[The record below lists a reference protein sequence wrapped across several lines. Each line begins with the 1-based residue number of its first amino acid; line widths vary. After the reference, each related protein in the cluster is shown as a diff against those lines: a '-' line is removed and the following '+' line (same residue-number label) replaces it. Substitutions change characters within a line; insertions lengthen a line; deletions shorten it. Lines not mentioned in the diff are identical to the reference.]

1 MSQYTKSTNFATKD
15 NLTPGDPLKIVRGTE
30 IDTEYNNIATAIATK
45 TDNASAAITGG
56 TINATT
62 IGATTASTG
71 AFSTLSATGAI
82 TSTLATGTAPL
93 VIASTTKVANLN
105 VDSLDGADWA
115 SPAALGST
123 TPAAVSA
130 TTLTTSSTVT
140 FNGGTA
146 NGVAYL
152 NGSNVVTS
160 GSALTF
166 DGTNLGIG
174 TSSPSQKL
182 DVAGNITATAWIGR
196 ANGSAPSADCAIYRA
211 ADNTLGFSTAS
222 TEQMRLNST
231 GLGIGTSTPAY
242 KLDVQTSNSSNADGV
257 TVRSTSSSAS
267 AGASLILNGYGNS
280 WGIVCG
286 STAKNSNALT
296 FSLDALGTPSEKMRL
311 DSSGN
316 LGLGVTPS
324 AWQTGT
330 RAIEI
335 GASSSV
341 SNIGTTTGITVGAN
355 VYYDSVWKYKL
366 SAEKSTLYTQFNGA
380 HSWSTAS
387 TGTAGNAIT
396 FTQAMTLSAAGDL
409 FLGATSAAFAE
420 KLRMSGNYAVF
431 ENGTYT
437 GFIGSGSS
445 LGTGTGSD
453 FAIRS
458 SNALAFLTGGA
469 TERARIDASGNVGI
483 GTSSPSAKLDVAG
496 SVQIQSTGVLYL
508 NNSDNTNQYY
518 WQNIGATGANNA
530 TLTLSRTN
538 AGETLR
544 VDSSGNLLVGTTST
558 PTTAAKVIAMGNA
571 TAPTASIT
579 GGILYV
585 EGGALKF
592 RGSSGTVT
600 TIAPA

>member
-152 NGSNVVTS
+152 NGSKVVTS

-166 DGTNLGIG
+166 DGTNLATTGDISLGAGKLLKYSSTSYITPENNVSGAEISTTGVITFLTGSGTPTERARIDSSGNLGIG
-174 TSSPSQKL
+174 TSSPSYKFH
-182 DVAGNITATAWIGR
+182 VSSGATAATSYFTSTATPAYSATAYNGGSARIALNGGG
-196 ANGSAPSADCAIYRA
+196 ASGATTGINFSQGGSFELYLGGVQESGGAAAFVFQGYNGSAYVER
-211 ADNTLGFSTAS
+211 
-222 TEQMRLNST
+222 MRL
-231 GLGIGTSTPAY
+231 
-242 KLDVQTSNSSNADGV
+242 
-257 TVRSTSSSAS
+257 
-267 AGASLILNGYGNS
+267 
-280 WGIVCG
+280 
-286 STAKNSNALT
+286 
-296 FSLDALGTPSEKMRL
+296 
-311 DSSGN
+311 
-316 LGLGVTPS
+316 
-324 AWQTGT
+324 
-330 RAIEI
+330 
-335 GASSSV
+335 
-341 SNIGTTTGITVGAN
+341 
-355 VYYDSVWKYKL
+355 
-366 SAEKSTLYTQFNGA
+366 
-380 HSWSTAS
+380 
-387 TGTAGNAIT
+387 
-396 FTQAMTLSAAGDL
+396 
-409 FLGATSAAFAE
+409 
-420 KLRMSGNYAVF
+420 
-431 ENGTYT
+431 
-437 GFIGSGSS
+437 
-445 LGTGTGSD
+445 
-453 FAIRS
+453 
-458 SNALAFLTGGA
+458 
-469 TERARIDASGNVGI
+469 DASGNLGI

-496 SVQIQSTGVLYL
+496 NVQIQSTGVLYL

-530 TLTLSRTN
+530 TLILSRTN

>member
-152 NGSNVVTS
+152 NGSKVVTS
-160 GSALTF
+160 GSALVF
-166 DGTNLGIG
+166 DGTN
-174 TSSPSQKL
+174 
-182 DVAGNITATAWIGR
+182 
-196 ANGSAPSADCAIYRA
+196 
-211 ADNTLGFSTAS
+211 F
-222 TEQMRLNST
+222 
-231 GLGIGTSTPAY
+231 
-242 KLDVQTSNSSNADGV
+242 
-257 TVRSTSSSAS
+257 
-267 AGASLILNGYGNS
+267 
-280 WGIVCG
+280 
-286 STAKNSNALT
+286 
-296 FSLDALGTPSEKMRL
+296 
-311 DSSGN
+311 
-316 LGLGVTPS
+316 GLGVTPS
-324 AWQTGT
+324 AWSAYKAFQMQAGSLISFSTNDWRMVQNVVRTG
-330 RAIEI
+330 A
-335 GASSSV
+335 
-341 SNIGTTTGITVGAN
+341 
-355 VYYDSVWKYKL
+355 
-366 SAEKSTLYTQFNGA
+366 TLDYLNNGQAHMYLQDGSGGGHAWFNA
-380 HSWSTAS
+380 PS
-387 TGTAGNAIT
+387 GTAGNAIT
-396 FTQAMTLSAAGDL
+396 FTQAMTLSSAGEL

-469 TERARIDASGNVGI
+469 TERARID
-483 GTSSPSAKLDVAG
+483 
-496 SVQIQSTGVLYL
+496 
-508 NNSDNTNQYY
+508 
-518 WQNIGATGANNA
+518 
-530 TLTLSRTN
+530 
-538 AGETLR
+538 
-544 VDSSGNLLVGTTST
+544 SSGNLIQTVN
-558 PTTAAKVIAMGNA
+558 TTAATLTTNQ
-571 TAPTASIT
+571 TLTFSIVDNST
-579 GGILYV
+579 LRISV
-585 EGGALKF
+585 
-592 RGSSGTVT
+592 RGSDGTTRTATVALT
-600 TIAPA
+600 

>member
-45 TDNASAAITGG
+45 TDNSSAAITGG

-130 TTLTTSSTVT
+130 TTLAASGNVT
-140 FNGGTA
+140 LSGGTA

-152 NGSNVVTS
+152 NGSKVLTT

-166 DGTNLGIG
+166 DG
-174 TSSPSQKL
+174 
-182 DVAGNITATAWIGR
+182 
-196 ANGSAPSADCAIYRA
+196 
-211 ADNTLGFSTAS
+211 
-222 TEQMRLNST
+222 
-231 GLGIGTSTPAY
+231 
-242 KLDVQTSNSSNADGV
+242 
-257 TVRSTSSSAS
+257 
-267 AGASLILNGYGNS
+267 
-280 WGIVCG
+280 
-286 STAKNSNALT
+286 
-296 FSLDALGTPSEKMRL
+296 
-311 DSSGN
+311 GN

-324 AWQTGT
+324 AWVSTSK
-330 RAIEI
+330 AIQI
-335 GASSSV
+335 GATGALWQSTSGFTFLSDNAYV
-341 SNIGTTTGITVGAN
+341 DSGATNRYITTN
-355 VYYDSVWKYKL
+355 F
-366 SAEKSTLYTQFNGA
+366 STLYRQQSGQHNWF
-380 HSWSTAS
+380 TAPS
-387 TGTAGNAIT
+387 GTAGNAIT
-396 FTQAMTLSAAGDL
+396 FTQAMTL
-409 FLGATSAAFAE
+409 
-420 KLRMSGNYAVF
+420 
-431 ENGTYT
+431 
-437 GFIGSGSS
+437 
-445 LGTGTGSD
+445 
-453 FAIRS
+453 
-458 SNALAFLTGGA
+458 
-469 TERARIDASGNVGI
+469 DASGRLLVGTTNALSNSLTTF
-483 GTSSPSAKLDVAG
+483 G
-496 SVQIQSTGVLYL
+496 
-508 NNSDNTNQYY
+508 NNT
-518 WQNIGATGANNA
+518 GATGKAWGIS
-530 TLTLSRTN
+530 TLSN
-538 AGETLR
+538 AGGIAPPTDTGLSFGWNYSDAGGENNIVYGVSAGSSPALTFSTYNGTTVTERCRL
-544 VDSSGNLLVGTTST
+544 DASGNLLVGTTST

>member
-45 TDNASAAITGG
+45 TDNSSAAITGG

-130 TTLTTSSTVT
+130 TTLAASSTVT

-152 NGSNVVTS
+152 NGSKVVTS

-166 DGTNLGIG
+166 DGTNLATTGDISLG
-174 TSSPSQKL
+174 AGKL
-182 DVAGNITATAWIGR
+182 LKY
-196 ANGSAPSADCAIYRA
+196 S
-211 ADNTLGFSTAS
+211 STAY
-222 TEQMRLNST
+222 
-231 GLGIGTSTPAY
+231 ITPENN
-242 KLDVQTSNSSNADGV
+242 VS
-257 TVRSTSSSAS
+257 
-267 AGASLILNGYGNS
+267 GA
-280 WGIVCG
+280 
-286 STAKNSNALT
+286 
-296 FSLDALGTPSEKMRL
+296 
-311 DSSGN
+311 
-316 LGLGVTPS
+316 
-324 AWQTGT
+324 
-330 RAIEI
+330 EI
-335 GASSSV
+335 S
-341 SNIGTTTGITVGAN
+341 TTGVIT
-355 VYYDSVWKYKL
+355 
-366 SAEKSTLYTQFNGA
+366 
-380 HSWSTAS
+380 
-387 TGTAGNAIT
+387 
-396 FTQAMTLSAAGDL
+396 
-409 FLGATSAAFAE
+409 
-420 KLRMSGNYAVF
+420 
-431 ENGTYT
+431 
-437 GFIGSGSS
+437 
-445 LGTGTGSD
+445 
-453 FAIRS
+453 
-458 SNALAFLTGGA
+458 FLTGSGTP
-469 TERARIDASGNVGI
+469 TERTRIDASGRLLVGTTNALSNSLTTF
-483 GTSSPSAKLDVAG
+483 G
-496 SVQIQSTGVLYL
+496 
-508 NNSDNTNQYY
+508 NNT
-518 WQNIGATGANNA
+518 GATGKAWGIS
-530 TLTLSRTN
+530 TLSN
-538 AGETLR
+538 AGGIAPPTDTGLSFGWNYSDAGGENNIVYGVSAGSSPALTFSTYNGTTVTERCRL
-544 VDSSGNLLVGTTST
+544 DASGNLLVGTTST